1 MIKQIH
7 EIIVYENED
16 KTRSI
21 YTIDTGSTELSNFTK
36 RYMKMIHI
44 CELAENNTELNKLLE
59 QVEIY
64 YELVRTKND

>member
-1 MIKQIH
+1 
-7 EIIVYENED
+7 
-16 KTRSI
+16 
-21 YTIDTGSTELSNFTK
+21 
-36 RYMKMIHI
+36 MKMIHI